1 MDPVKV
7 VWQRQKVELD
17 MQKVTEIDYGEG
29 EREERA
35 REMRDREAETEE

>member
-29 EREERA
+29 ERGREL
-35 REMRDREAETEE
+35 EMRDREAETEE